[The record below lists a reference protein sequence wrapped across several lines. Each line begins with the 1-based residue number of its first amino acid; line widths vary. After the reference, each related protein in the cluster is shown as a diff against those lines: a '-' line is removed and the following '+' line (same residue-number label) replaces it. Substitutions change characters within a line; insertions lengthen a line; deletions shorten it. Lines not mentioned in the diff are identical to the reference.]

1 MVETLTLRVCNAS
14 RVALNM
20 VVSERWNKHNECG
33 GTVHLMKS
41 CDYTLYNGGKPKKRK
56 REVHEQ
62 NVKIQKLCRRSDFK
76 KKAL

>member
-1 MVETLTLRVCNAS
+1 MVGILTLRVGNAS

-41 CDYTLYNGGKPKKRK
+41 CDYTLHNGGEPKKRK
-56 REVHEQ
+56 CKVHEQ
-62 NVKIQKLCRRSDFK
+62 NVTKNGVDGPIK
-76 KKAL
+76 KTTL